1 MQDKKIQDRF
11 RGVIA
16 PVLTAFKEDRSLDL
30 DTYQQLID
38 WLCQSRISTL
48 FPMGGSGEYQ
58 TLNMNERKVI
68 IDLVAQ
74 INDRRRLFIAG
85 TGGKNLQET
94 ITLCEYAQIKG
105 ADGVG
110 VVIPDFIPPDQDSIF
125 NYYQKIDEVLNIPVM
140 IYDPRGEGDYMAT
153 PLLMRRLIDH
163 LKNTAGI
170 KYRTTNAEYMANMA
184 AEIANDIALLSGN
197 ECTYLQDLV
206 IGAVGCVG
214 GGANFY
220 PRLMWQLQDY
230 FEQGE
235 VLQARNVQYLLID
248 ATHVLN
254 RVYWPLSG
262 KIVLQE
268 LGIPFKLITRIKG
281 SPFSE
286 SDVQAIRRY
295 YCRLLNEV
303 SL

>member
-38 WLCQSRISTL
+38 WLCQSEIRGL

-58 TLNMNERKVI
+58 TLSLAERKTI
-68 IDLVAQ
+68 IDIVADVNKQ
-74 INDRRRLFIAG
+74 RRIFIAG
-85 TGGKNLQET
+85 TGGNNLQET
-94 ITLCEYAQIKG
+94 TQLSEYAQLKG

-110 VVIPDFIPPDQDSIF
+110 IVIPDFIPADESSIF
-125 NYYQKIDEVLNIPVM
+125 NYYKAIDQAITLPIM
-140 IYDPRGEGDYMAT
+140 IYDPRGEGPYMAT
-153 PLLMRRLIDH
+153 PALMRRLLDG
-163 LKNTAGI
+163 LKNISGI

-184 AEIANDIALLSGN
+184 AEIASHISLLSGN

-214 GGANFY
+214 GGGNFY
-220 PRLMWQLQDY
+220 PGLMWKLQDY
-230 FEQGE
+230 FEQGDISNARA
-235 VLQARNVQYLLID
+235 LQYKIIA
-248 ATHVLN
+248 ATYALN
-254 RVYWPLSG
+254 HVYWPLSG

-268 LGIPFKLITRIKG
+268 LGIPFRLITRVKG
-281 SPFSE
+281 NPFSAE
-286 SDVQAIRRY
+286 DVQTIRTY
-295 YCRLLNEV
+295 YRELLR
-303 SL
+303 S